1 MKIKFEHEDK
11 RSKLKEDV
19 KLKVPS
25 ILTCLDASDSKKVD
39 RIHKNSFCVVTTLLK
54 PSKSDSTKKYIVSFQ
69 IIENRKHGKN
79 TP

>member
-1 MKIKFEHEDK
+1 VKIKFEHEDK

-39 RIHKNSFCVVTTLLK
+39 RIHKKSFCVVTILLK
-54 PSKSDSTKKYIVSFQ
+54 PLKSDSTTSILYLFK
-69 IIENRKHGKN
+69 
-79 TP
+79 